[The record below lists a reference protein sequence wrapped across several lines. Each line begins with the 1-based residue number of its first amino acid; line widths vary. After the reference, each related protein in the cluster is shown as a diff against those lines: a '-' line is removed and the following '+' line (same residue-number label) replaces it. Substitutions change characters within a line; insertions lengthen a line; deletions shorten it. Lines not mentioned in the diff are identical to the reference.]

1 MKKKILCAAVLLP
14 FALAAFAGPFG
25 LEMGMTLKQVEQA
38 CGGRKAVHIGDIRYY
53 IKPEKTHPSFSE
65 YIAWISPTEGLC
77 FIRANSEEIYLD
89 PTVVTVRNVFYRA
102 EGALSKSYGKSILT
116 DELPSWTASL
126 YGLQSG
132 TSRLDAHWFPN
143 RSDVVWIYLYVDAI
157 DLDTAII
164 SVYYEFANYKKVEAA
179 QDGVL

>member
-1 MKKKILCAAVLLP
+1 MKKKTLCAAVLLS
-14 FALAAFAGPFG
+14 LTLVAFAEPFG
-25 LEMGMTLKQVEQA
+25 LEMGMTLRQVEQA

-89 PTVVTVRNVFYRA
+89 PTAATVRNKFYRA
-102 EGALSKSYGKSILT
+102 EDALSKSYGKSILT
-116 DELPSWTASL
+116 DELPNWATSL
-126 YGLQSG
+126 YGLKSG
-132 TSRLDAHWFPN
+132 DRLDAQWFPN
-143 RSDVVWIYLYVDAI
+143 RSDVVWIVLYVDAI
-157 DLDTAII
+157 DLDTAVI
-164 SVYYEFANYKKVEAA
+164 SVYYEFANYKKVEGA